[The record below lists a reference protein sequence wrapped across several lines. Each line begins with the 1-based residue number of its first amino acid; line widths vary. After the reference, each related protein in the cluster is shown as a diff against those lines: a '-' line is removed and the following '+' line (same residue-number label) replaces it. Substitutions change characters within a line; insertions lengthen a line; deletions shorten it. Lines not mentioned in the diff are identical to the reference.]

1 MFTLEMDAAFTK
13 IYDDLLPVIYRFVSV
28 RVPNCDTE
36 DQVAEIIVKVWR
48 AWPKFKGQSS
58 LKTWALSI
66 ANNQIADYYRNQK
79 RIPAIIPL
87 EEANASDTAQSD
99 NWMTMLSVSQVLAE
113 MSNQQVAVIQLR
125 LTEGFSAVET
135 AAILGISPSAV
146 DSILYR
152 AKKSFR
158 KLYLGTAGGVN
169 NA

>member
-1 MFTLEMDAAFTK
+1 MEMETSFAE
-13 IYDDLLPVIYRFVSV
+13 IYDELLPVVYRFVSS
-28 RVPNCDTE
+28 RVPNYDTD

-66 ANNQIADYYRNQK
+66 ANNQIADYYRGKN
-79 RIPAIIPL
+79 RIPSIIPL
-87 EEANASDTAQSD
+87 EESNAPDAAHSGD
-99 NWMTMLSVSQVLAE
+99 WLTMLGISQVLSE
-113 MSNQQVAVIQLR
+113 MTSQQVSVIQLR
-125 LTEGFSAVET
+125 LTEGFSAAET
-135 AAILGISPSAV
+135 ARILGISPSAV

-158 KLYLGTAGGVN
+158 KLYLGMAGGVN

>member
-1 MFTLEMDAAFTK
+1 MEMETSFAE
-13 IYDDLLPVIYRFVSV
+13 IYDELLPVVYRFVSC
-28 RVPNCDTE
+28 RVPNHDTD

-66 ANNQIADYYRNQK
+66 ASNQIADYYRSQN
-79 RIPAIIPL
+79 RIPSIIPL
-87 EEANASDTAQSD
+87 EESNTLDSAQSD
-99 NWMTMLSVSQVLAE
+99 DWLTMLSIGQALSE
-113 MSNQQVAVIQLR
+113 MTNQQVSVIQLR
-125 LTEGFSAVET
+125 LTEGFSAAET
-135 AAILGISPSAV
+135 ARILGISPSAV

-169 NA
+169 ND

>member
-1 MFTLEMDAAFTK
+1 METSFAE
-13 IYDDLLPVIYRFVSV
+13 IYDELLPVVYRFVSC
-28 RVPNCDTE
+28 RVPNHDTD

-66 ANNQIADYYRNQK
+66 ASNQIADYYRSQN
-79 RIPAIIPL
+79 RIPSIIPL
-87 EEANASDTAQSD
+87 EESNTLDSAQSD
-99 NWMTMLSVSQVLAE
+99 DWLTMLSIGQALSE
-113 MSNQQVAVIQLR
+113 MTNQQVSVIQLR
-125 LTEGFSAVET
+125 LTEGFSAAET
-135 AAILGISPSAV
+135 ARILGISPSAV

-169 NA
+169 ND